1 MLGTRL
7 EIGPTLPPLVS
18 VEEKG
23 GEGPVLA
30 CLAPFGLRMRAVE
43 RAPLLE
49 PNRI

>member
-7 EIGPTLPPLVS
+7 EIGPTLPPLAS

-30 CLAPFGLRMRAVE
+30 CLAPLWAQNE
-43 RAPLLE
+43 SS
-49 PNRI
+49 